1 VPATLQVSVGLSL
14 AILLKPIGTFALER
28 LRDFCQQTFLCYP
41 SDLAVFEPG
50 AKHTFDAAAGKNIA
64 NPTAALLAAAKM
76 LQVRME
82 IWDSLCSCSIVWC
95 FLLIHAFGKPSSLST
110 RFATTRYFY
119 LVVHCK
125 FLELRDITSLG
136 ENPRGTKIT
145 KSATSEKPP
154 EIIYAFRSK

>member
-1 VPATLQVSVGLSL
+1 MPATLQVSVGLSL

-95 FLLIHAFGKPSSLST
+95 FLFKYM
-110 RFATTRYFY
+110 R
-119 LVVHCK
+119 
-125 FLELRDITSLG
+125 LG
-136 ENPRGTKIT
+136 NQ
-145 KSATSEKPP
+145 AV
-154 EIIYAFRSK
+154 